1 MAIDGR
7 FPRILVVEDNLD
19 LQILLTEV
27 LANDYEVASATSGED
42 AVAVAGTF
50 QPDLVL
56 LDFQL
61 PGMNGREAGR
71 RIKEDAAPRVV
82 PIVVLTALADQV
94 ESTGELDDT
103 CCDALMAKPATLTA
117 IRAKVEELL
126 YSHIEI
132 T

>member
-1 MAIDGR
+1 MEIDGR
-7 FPRILVVEDNLD
+7 VPRILVVEDNLD

-27 LANDYEVASATSGED
+27 LANDYETASATSGED
-42 AVAVAGTF
+42 AVVLAATF

-71 RIKEDAAPRVV
+71 RIKEDAAPRFV
-82 PIVVLTALADQV
+82 PIVVLTALADHV

-103 CCDALMAKPATLTA
+103 CCDALMAKPSTLTA
-117 IRAKVEELL
+117 IRAKVDELL

>member
-7 FPRILVVEDNLD
+7 VPRILVVEDNLD
-19 LQILLTEV
+19 LQTLLTEV

-42 AVAVAGTF
+42 GVALARTF

-56 LDFQL
+56 LDFHL
-61 PGMNGREAGR
+61 PGINGGEAGR
-71 RIKEDAAPRVV
+71 QIKEDGAPRYV
-82 PIVVLTALADQV
+82 PIVVLTALADHV
-94 ESTGELDDT
+94 ESIGELDDT

-117 IRAKVEELL
+117 IRAKVDELL
-126 YSHIEI
+126 YSQAEI